1 MWRIVLLLSLFFSY
15 LFSIVIDIDKDRDF
29 CNILQYSEVY
39 IDKTESLTIN
49 QIKNKSFIQNSKQRL
64 TFGYSPKVIVWIRF
78 KLENNS
84 STKID
89 KLIEY
94 ANPLTTN
101 VTFFD
106 PKYNIVWDAGFT
118 HNFNKDSINPTFP
131 ITLEPYSS
139 RVFYIKAYSHI
150 TTLIIDIN
158 LWNSKKLY
166 RHELR
171 NQIILSLFF
180 GAIGI
185 IVLYNF
191 LIYLGTKEYAYLYY
205 VLFFIGVAFH
215 HLLYKGIASL
225 YLFPPYIMEKLVEFS
240 SFIVAFPIFFLALF
254 VKKVL
259 NLKIYPNLNKILD
272 IYLIFFP
279 FLISI
284 VYIFG
289 WYQYR
294 NFFSILLLLFIFF
307 ILIYAFFKKN
317 KQALYLIIGLSLFIS
332 SSIFMQL
339 SSLGYFDIFEF
350 VPYYTEMA
358 LVIHSLFF
366 SLSLVN
372 KIKQLHQ
379 EKLEAQN
386 SLIEYQNSE
395 QNRLSNLVAERTK
408 ELKISLREKE
418 LLLKELNHRVK
429 NSIQTIVS
437 FLRLQIDEVSE
448 QKSQKI
454 LRNIENR
461 ILAINH
467 LYSLLHS
474 NETIDSINA
483 YEYFSLL
490 VDDITTSFDMPHIN
504 ISIDA
509 TIKLPSSYAIYCGFI
524 LNEAITNALQHA
536 FPIQNRGNIKIKL
549 KKNISSYQLL
559 FLDDGIGYNNDKTE
573 DSSLGM
579 TIIQTLVENQLR
591 GKLTIKSINGTKI
604 IIEWRDNV

>member
-1 MWRIVLLLSLFFSY
+1 
-15 LFSIVIDIDKDRDF
+15 
-29 CNILQYSEVY
+29 
-39 IDKTESLTIN
+39 
-49 QIKNKSFIQNSKQRL
+49 
-64 TFGYSPKVIVWIRF
+64 
-78 KLENNS
+78 
-84 STKID
+84 
-89 KLIEY
+89 
-94 ANPLTTN
+94 
-101 VTFFD
+101 
-106 PKYNIVWDAGFT
+106 
-118 HNFNKDSINPTFP
+118 
-131 ITLEPYSS
+131 
-139 RVFYIKAYSHI
+139 
-150 TTLIIDIN
+150 
-158 LWNSKKLY
+158 
-166 RHELR
+166 
-171 NQIILSLFF
+171 
-180 GAIGI
+180 
-185 IVLYNF
+185 
-191 LIYLGTKEYAYLYY
+191 
-205 VLFFIGVAFH
+205 
-215 HLLYKGIASL
+215 
-225 YLFPPYIMEKLVEFS
+225 
-240 SFIVAFPIFFLALF
+240 
-254 VKKVL
+254 
-259 NLKIYPNLNKILD
+259 
-272 IYLIFFP
+272 
-279 FLISI
+279 
-284 VYIFG
+284 
-289 WYQYR
+289 
-294 NFFSILLLLFIFF
+294 
-307 ILIYAFFKKN
+307 
-317 KQALYLIIGLSLFIS
+317 
-332 SSIFMQL
+332 MQL

-549 KKNISSYQLL
+549 KKNISNYQLL